1 MYITLSILYS
11 DTRLAQDLRA
21 CPTIYIQFP
30 TLQIAMPVATTPS
43 IAILTFAVGGDYK
56 RAMEPGM
63 ASKRAYAARH
73 GYTFVEGGE
82 DVWDR
87 RKPIP
92 WSKIRFI
99 LKYLDHYD
107 FLFWSDGDVVIT
119 NPEICLEDLVL
130 PLLPAGKDMLWCRDA
145 CGNLNNGN
153 VLFRGRSAWARSFL
167 ERAYDQPALTH
178 HIWWDNAAFI
188 YLYETVPD
196 DRRRIETC
204 DDPARFNAYLFD
216 GRNSAENSCTRLYK
230 PGDFLVHLAGVYD
243 IWNIHRFMIYIN
255 RCVSEG
261 VAPDTSVLTAWRT
274 AKTPP
279 LNKEQAVHDGL
290 SISIPGLSMLR

>member
-1 MYITLSILYS
+1 MSN
-11 DTRLAQDLRA
+11 
-21 CPTIYIQFP
+21 
-30 TLQIAMPVATTPS
+30 

-73 GYTFVEGGE
+73 GYTFLEGGE

-87 RKPIP
+87 KKPIP

-99 LKYLDHYD
+99 LKYIDQYD
-107 FLFWSDGDVVIT
+107 YLFWSDGDVVIT
-119 NPEICLEDLVL
+119 NPDKKLEDLLV

-153 VLFRGRSAWARSFL
+153 VLFRGKSTWARDFL

-188 YLYETVPD
+188 LLYETVPG
-196 DRRRIETC
+196 DRAMMETC
-204 DDPARFNAYLFD
+204 EDSALFNAYLFD
-216 GRNSAENSCTRLYK
+216 RQNSAEGPGVRLYK
-230 PGDFLVHLAGVYD
+230 PGDFLVHFAGVYD
-243 IWNIHRFMIYIN
+243 IWNIHRFMLYVS
-255 RCVSEG
+255 RCAGAG
-261 VAPDTSVLTAWRT
+261 VAPDVGTLGEWR
-274 AKTPP
+274 ASPP
-279 LNKEQAVHDGL
+279 LSKEQAILQG
-290 SISIPGLSMLR
+290 STIPVPSR